1 MSFRARRVSGTG
13 VEPFDWGAYVSHSS
27 SEPSAPGSSQHAA
40 ATRPDGA
47 DDQARLSAIERDAF
61 AKGYAQGERAGA
73 EAAAKRGEAMLRRL
87 TETLGD
93 LGSLRAEMI
102 RRTERQIVQLAM
114 AIAKRILGRE
124 IDQDRGLL
132 VAMARVAL
140 DHLGEQT
147 SATIRLHPDDYAVV
161 AGASQSLNTGEQV
174 RVVADPVVS
183 RGGCL
188 VQSDYGFMN
197 VGMDAQFDELARTLL
212 GENDVEPGRDAA
224 IEPQHAPIAR
234 R

>member
-1 MSFRARRVSGTG
+1 MSSRARRIVDAS
-13 VEPFDWGAYVSHSS
+13 VEPYDWGAEAYR
-27 SEPSAPGSSQHAA
+27 PSPPPPEQSAAPAAAPG
-40 ATRPDGA
+40 GA
-47 DDQARLSAIERDAF
+47 DAADEQARISAIERDAF

-124 IDQDRGLL
+124 IDHDRGLL

-147 SATIRLHPDDYAVV
+147 SATIRLHPDDYNIV
-161 AGASQSLNTGEQV
+161 AAASPMPTSDQV

-188 VQSDYGFMN
+188 VQSDYGFMAA
-197 VGMDAQFDELARTLL
+197 GIDAQLDELARTLL
-212 GENDVEPGRDAA
+212 GEDEIAPRHEDAH
-224 IEPQHAPIAR
+224 HATINR